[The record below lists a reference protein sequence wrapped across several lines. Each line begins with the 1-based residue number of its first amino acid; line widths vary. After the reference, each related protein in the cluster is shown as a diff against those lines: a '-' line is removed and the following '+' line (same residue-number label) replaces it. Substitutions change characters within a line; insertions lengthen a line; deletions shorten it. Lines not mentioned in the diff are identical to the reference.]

1 MLVGLE
7 AQTQSSLIGPIDGP
21 TTLWAGPNPS
31 CVGWDEMGSNPPFA
45 QPGGGRFMVRII
57 ASK

>member
-1 MLVGLE
+1 M
-7 AQTQSSLIGPIDGP
+7 AQQLCILFSG
-21 TTLWAGPNPS
+21 AGPNPS